1 MDPII
6 NPYTPGAGA
15 RPFELVGRE
24 RFIGSFDVA
33 LERAGL
39 RLSAQSTILYGLRGV
54 GKTVLLREFV
64 SHARQRKWF
73 VVQLEARSGESL
85 MPALTRELF
94 RELRNAGRTWSG
106 EALTWVRRVFKAFSL
121 KADPGT
127 GSYSFEVDLEPARG
141 YADSG
146 DLDRDLTEM
155 LTELA
160 TLAGQHGVGL
170 LLAIDE
176 LQEVERST
184 LAALNAAVHRMGQG
198 EEPSPFLLAA
208 AGLPSLRRILPEAT
222 SYAER
227 LYEYWH
233 IDTLDDVAIRAAL
246 EGPGRSARSLPGSP
260 APWTWVFDSAGVTRT
275 SSRFSAN
282 THGTLRPARTSRCFD
297 LDNAVADA
305 RVDIDTGLYAS
316 RWQRATRAEQRFMQ
330 AMADKGQEGPV
341 RVADLVAALGR
352 TKLSQLSPTRSQLIS
367 KGLVYAPDR
376 GEVAFTVP
384 GMGAFARRQVVD

>member
-1 MDPII
+1 MDPVT

-15 RPFELVGRE
+15 RPFELAGRE
-24 RFIGSFDVA
+24 RFIESFDVA
-33 LERAGL
+33 LERSSL
-39 RLSAQSTILYGLRGV
+39 RLAAQSTILYGLRGV

-64 SHARQRKWF
+64 SHARQRRWF
-73 VVQLEARSGESL
+73 VVELEAQAGESL

-94 RELRNAGRTWSG
+94 RELRNAGRPWPG

-127 GSYSFEVDLEPARG
+127 GSYSFEVDIEPARG

-146 DLDRDLTEM
+146 DLDRDLPEM

-160 TLAGQHGVGL
+160 TLAGHHGVGL
-170 LLAIDE
+170 LVAVDE

-184 LAALNAAVHRMGQG
+184 LSALNSSVHRMGQG
-198 EEPSPFLLAA
+198 AEPLPFLLAG

-233 IDTLDDVAIRAAL
+233 IGQLDDDAIRAAL
-246 EGPGRSARSLPGSP
+246 EAP
-260 APWTWVFDSAGVTRT
+260 AAAHRVRWQPAALRAGVEF
-275 SSRFSAN
+275 SRGYPYFVQVLGKHAWN
-282 THGTLRPARTSRCFD
+282 VAAGPDITGFD
-297 LDNAVADA
+297 LRNAVADA
-305 RVDIDTGLYAS
+305 RVDIDAGLYAS
-316 RWQRATRAEQRFMQ
+316 RWERATTGEQRFMK
-330 AMADKGQEGPV
+330 AMADSDEDGPV
-341 RVADLVAALGR
+341 RMADLVETLGR
-352 TKLSQLSPTRSQLIS
+352 TKLSQLSPTRSQLIA
-367 KGLVYAPDR
+367 KGLVYAPER

-384 GMGAFARRQVVD
+384 GMGAFVHRQVVE